1 MRISSEKKN
10 IGKIRISMIMEKK
23 LSSFCKKLNKKNIK
37 IRSVIINRWID
48 RPKSSK
54 KHKKKSKNK
63 YNNKRKDNI

>member
-48 RPKSSK
+48 KPESSK
-54 KHKKKSKNK
+54 KHKKKGKNK
-63 YNNKRKDNI
+63 YSNKRKDNI